1 MGINSITVGGDLALA
16 VPSDD
21 VERFLGRALPE
32 ARLGVRL
39 AAARL
44 PDHRNAFVVTEVE
57 PASRAERAGVRF
69 GDVLL
74 ARDANR
80 LPSATTLNVLRGGVP
95 TVLVVPATP
104 EASLAA

>member
-1 MGINSITVGGDLALA
+1 
-16 VPSDD
+16 
-21 VERFLGRALPE
+21 VERFLGRVQPDG
-32 ARLGVRL
+32 RLGVRL
-39 AAARL
+39 TAARL

-80 LPSATTLNVLRGGVP
+80 LHAATTLHVLRGGVP
-95 TVLVVPATP
+95 TVLAVPATR